1 MARMTRSSAL
11 RATLALAVLAC
22 GLAAP
27 VAHAQAQPQP
37 RRSSRPAPAPD
48 GGLRLG
54 GLLGFEFGDGDTG
67 LALRVDGEMPVA
79 TLAPNLVLNGVVS
92 LGFSRFADETRDF
105 RFTTNIVKV
114 VPALRFVLK
123 EIAPQFG
130 LYGDAGLGLYYVN
143 TNFRERPV
151 NVFRSD
157 DSGVGIVMRFA
168 GGTFYDVNDRLR
180 IAAELGVN
188 PYFGDFDQTTVTLL
202 AALTYRL

>member
-1 MARMTRSSAL
+1 MARMTRLLARRAALSAAL
-11 RATLALAVLAC
+11 LAAL
-22 GLAAP
+22 LAAP
-27 VAHAQAQPQP
+27 AAQAQT
-37 RRSSRPAPAPD
+37 RRASARPAPAAD
-48 GGLRLG
+48 AGLRLG

-67 LALRVDGEMPVA
+67 LALRVDGEMPVS
-79 TLAPNLVLNGVVS
+79 TLAPSIGLNGVLS

-105 RFTTNIVKV
+105 RFTTNIVKL

-123 EIAPQFG
+123 DLAPQLG

-143 TNFRERPV
+143 TSWRERSI
-151 NVFRSD
+151 NVFRDD

-168 GGTFYDVNDRLR
+168 GGAFYDVNDRLR
-180 IAAELGVN
+180 IGAELGVN